1 MHLRIG
7 HREPERAEFA
17 RHLAQTPNHPLHKPV
32 APIHERGRARR
43 RMTREPA
50 DADAVTASMAPASA
64 ALLGLGGIA
73 AIRVADKS
81 PGFHRKQGP
90 RT

>member
-1 MHLRIG
+1 
-7 HREPERAEFA
+7 
-17 RHLAQTPNHPLHKPV
+17 
-32 APIHERGRARR
+32 
-43 RMTREPA
+43 MTREPA